1 MVSTAIR
8 CDLPLAAIPVRA
20 YLYANG
26 GIVSVA
32 TYANPVIFAEEST
45 RASFLRRV
53 GTLTF
58 FGLTLACISGVASA
72 SVLFF
77 IPGLMSTGLTLVV
90 VLGSFGI
97 VQMVA
102 RPMVYSGS
110 AASRGTGFLMGA
122 VFQGIAMGYLLL
134 AAVMQSLDLFG
145 NPFILVGQA
154 LGLTGATAVGMFL
167 YLLTGP
173 KRLSI
178 ITAILPMLGL
188 PMMVLMV
195 MSFVFPITGTMGI
208 LLSGVFVLASAAGL
222 LYQLNQV
229 IHKMPAE
236 MSLQASYEVM
246 IGLLVLFWNILSLL
260 MRLQRR

>member
-1 MVSTAIR
+1 
-8 CDLPLAAIPVRA
+8 
-20 YLYANG
+20 
-26 GIVSVA
+26 
-32 TYANPVIFAEEST
+32 
-45 RASFLRRV
+45 
-53 GTLTF
+53 
-58 FGLTLACISGVASA
+58 
-72 SVLFF
+72 
-77 IPGLMSTGLTLVV
+77 MSTGLTMVV
-90 VLGSFGI
+90 IFGSMGI
-97 VQMVA
+97 VQFIA

-110 AASRGTGFLMGA
+110 GASRGTGFLMGA

-134 AAVMQSLDLFG
+134 AAVLQSLELFG

-178 ITAILPMLGL
+178 ITAILPMLGIPL
-188 PMMVLMV
+188 LLMMVI
-195 MSFVFPITGTMGI
+195 SFVFPITGPMGL
-208 LLSGVFVLASAAGL
+208 LLSAVFVLASAAGL

-236 MSLQASYEVM
+236 MSMQASFEVM

>member
-1 MVSTAIR
+1 M
-8 CDLPLAAIPVRA
+8 
-20 YLYANG
+20 
-26 GIVSVA
+26 SVA
-32 TYANPVIFAEEST
+32 TYANPVIYAEEST

-53 GTLTF
+53 GALTF
-58 FGLTLACISGVASA
+58 FGLVLACVSGVISA
-72 SVLFF
+72 SILFVV
-77 IPGLMSTGLTLVV
+77 PGLMSTGLTMVV
-90 VLGSFGI
+90 IFGSMGI
-97 VQMVA
+97 VQFIA

-110 AASRGTGFLMGA
+110 GASRGTGFLMGA

-134 AAVMQSLDLFG
+134 AAVLQSLELFG

-178 ITAILPMLGL
+178 ITAILPMLGIPL
-188 PMMVLMV
+188 LLMMVI
-195 MSFVFPITGTMGI
+195 SFVFPITGPMGL
-208 LLSGVFVLASAAGL
+208 LLSAVFVLASAAGL

-236 MSLQASYEVM
+236 MSMQASFEVM